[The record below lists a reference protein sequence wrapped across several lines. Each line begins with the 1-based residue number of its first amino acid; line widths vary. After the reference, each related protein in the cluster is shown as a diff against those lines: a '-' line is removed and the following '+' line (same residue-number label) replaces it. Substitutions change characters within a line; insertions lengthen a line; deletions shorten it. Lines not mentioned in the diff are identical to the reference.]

1 MHTQNEFIEL
11 YWHPPFEFGMSLIK
25 AHKHRAHI
33 NRFTYAF
40 MPKYINIFT
49 CTRTRTHS
57 TTAHAHTQRDFQYIT
72 IINDEQCGM
81 PTTNLKRDENTSE
94 RRTKSVPKHW
104 ERVRERE
111 SERARDESVN
121 TVNIWL
127 TRAKWGEWGEFVFI
141 SICRRIEIGF
151 FCVCCA
157 LLKC

>member
-33 NRFTYAF
+33 NCFTYAF

-49 CTRTRTHS
+49 CTRTHS
-57 TTAHAHTQRDFQYIT
+57 TSAHAHIQRDFQYII

-81 PTTNLKRDENTSE
+81 PTTNLKRAEHTARAPHEE
-94 RRTKSVPKHW
+94 RAKTVRGK
-104 ERVRERE
+104 ERERE
-111 SERARDESVN
+111 SGRARDESVN

-151 FCVCCA
+151 FLCVLRA
-157 LLKC
+157 A